1 MLNLFFMPYVNLCLQ
16 AAWGVA
22 QNLEGLGFFGYL
34 NTAPM
39 IENSMV
45 FYPTNFNP
53 AQGVGII
60 AAIISCVFFIVFLLN
75 IRACFYLNK
84 WFGVISLVLWF
95 LPGILSVVGWMPE
108 YQNMGPDVF
117 RFGKGFPGSTVSG
130 AANLFIC
137 LLGGWSIIMLFS
149 TLWKKNSFK
158 NAYDHVWYTVGLS
171 AALYFVVDTGLP
183 SYKDDLS
190 NADNHMV
197 QTLQFFYSAEERI
210 QTLCLQP
217 EVIELSSS
225 LCKIAPEL
233 KSTTLDY
240 LELNKILRAKIEP
253 PDWTVRL
260 PQSQVLADQI
270 NVLNNWACVQ
280 GQALSQ
286 CQKIPIGTAISMKDL
301 DTLVVFPPPSYAE
314 KIQSLHESMKKTDLY
329 VQDIE
334 KAHNLRYFLFLLLAF
349 LAGGKLANSSRAMIK
364 HDITF
369 LEKSWLVIIFKYAY
383 VFMVGFL
390 SRCKLLFN
398 YLKVKIFDMFFY
410 LIHKIKKLLKHYKNS
425 RKFKRKQSSE

>member
-1 MLNLFFMPYVNLCLQ
+1 MLNLFLMPYVNLCLQ

-39 IENSMV
+39 IKNGMV
-45 FYPTNFNP
+45 FYPANFNP

-84 WFGVISLVLWF
+84 WFGYISLGLWF

-137 LLGGWSIIMLFS
+137 LLSGWSIIMLFS
-149 TLWKKNSFK
+149 TFWKKNSFK

-190 NADNHMV
+190 NADNHIV
-197 QTLQFFYSAEERI
+197 QTLNFFYSAEERVEV
-210 QTLCLQP
+210 LCLQQ
-217 EVIELSSS
+217 EVMQLSPL
-225 LCKIAPEL
+225 LCKSVPEL
-233 KSTTLDY
+233 KWTTLNY
-240 LELNKILRAKIEP
+240 LELNEALRAKIEP
-253 PDWTVRL
+253 PDWTVNL
-260 PQSQVLADQI
+260 PKNQVLADQ
-270 NVLNNWACVQ
+270 VSLLNNWACVQ
-280 GQALSQ
+280 GHALSQ
-286 CQKIPIGTAISMKDL
+286 CQKIPIDIAISLKDL
-301 DTLVVFPPPSYAE
+301 DVLVVFPPPSYAE
-314 KIQSLHESMKKTDLY
+314 RIQLLYESMKKADLY
-329 VQDIE
+329 VEGIE
-334 KAHNLRYFLFLLLAF
+334 KGHNQRYFLFLLLAF
-349 LAGGKLANSSRAMIK
+349 LAGGKLANASRAMIK

-369 LEKSWLVIIFKYAY
+369 REKSWLVIILKHVYF
-383 VFMVGFL
+383 FFIGT
-390 SRCKLLFN
+390 LLWFN
-398 YLKVKIFDMFFY
+398 AFFNMLKVNIRY
-410 LIHKIKKLLKHYKNS
+410 LFSYMTNKMKKLIKYYKKS
-425 RKFKRKQSSE
+425 RMFKCKKLSK